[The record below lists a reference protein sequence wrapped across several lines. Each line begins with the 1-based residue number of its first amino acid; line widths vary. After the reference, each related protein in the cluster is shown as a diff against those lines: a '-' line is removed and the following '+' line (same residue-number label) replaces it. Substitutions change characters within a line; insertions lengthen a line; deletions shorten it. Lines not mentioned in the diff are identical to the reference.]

1 MRRFTLVPIL
11 ILSLVPVATHAQE
24 TRSPYAGLEGRAI
37 KALSPQEINAL
48 LAGEG
53 MSLALP
59 AELNGYPGPKHVL
72 ELSDSLGLSAEQQ
85 ASVRAVFDQ
94 MAERAMQLGTEIVR
108 LERVLDEAF
117 AERRANKDS
126 LVAVTSRIAS
136 LAGELRAT
144 HLAAHLELDGL
155 LTEHQV
161 MVYQRVRGYEH
172 GGHGH

>member
-1 MRRFTLVPIL
+1 MVDKKVEHVKWRDNR
-11 ILSLVPVATHAQE
+11 HAQIQFGP
-24 TRSPYAGLEGRAI
+24 S
-37 KALSPQEINAL
+37 SHVVDD
-48 LAGEG
+48 
-53 MSLALP
+53 
-59 AELNGYPGPKHVL
+59 PGCGPNVL
-72 ELSDSLGLSAEQQ
+72 ELADSLGLSAEQQ
-85 ASVRAVFDQ
+85 ESVRAVFDK
-94 MAERAMQLGTEIVR
+94 MAERAMQLGNEIVR

-126 LVAVTSRIAS
+126 LVAVTSHIAA

-172 GGHGH
+172 GGHVH